1 MQPQHHAHIHLQ
13 DERMFAYVSS
23 EIHAHI
29 HLQDERMFAYVSSE
43 IHAQQKARLEVEN
56 LSKAVEQAVSW
67 FPSLICVQV

>member
-1 MQPQHHAHIHLQ
+1 MQPQH
-13 DERMFAYVSS
+13 
-23 EIHAHI
+23 HAHI